1 MIKRSIHPVFARSAI
16 WSAAFCASLMS
27 VRSFAIIGISAA
39 EGLMAEREAMRVSR
53 FFCERPTMYI
63 IGEAPDVC
71 FTKARRVP
79 SPMPFVAPTKTAVRL
94 ESGLAEKKEEFEV
107 RISVYLTMVV
117 SVGCVNIGFAN
128 VG

>member
-1 MIKRSIHPVFARSAI
+1 MHPSFASSAI

-39 EGLMAEREAMRVSR
+39 EGLMEEREVIRASR

-63 IGEAPDVC
+63 VGEAPDVC
-71 FTKARRVP
+71 FANARRAP
-79 SPMPFVAPTKTAVRL
+79 SPMPFVAPTKTAVRFDD
-94 ESGLAEKKEEFEV
+94 SLAEKKEEFEV